1 MDVFRFGLHYWKKYI
16 PLSLLSKLFSLLA
29 MVCDL
34 AIPLISAGFIDYLIG
49 YDPLDPP
56 EGGGLLGFL
65 FTGWMGAPQS
75 WQLFANLAIVFAC
88 VLGARL
94 IFLYCKNVTFQW
106 CGLRMECTLREETYT
121 KLLELDGETIS
132 RYNMGEL
139 LTTMNRD
146 TIIFKELYS
155 RILMNLFDST
165 VMIVLSIVILTTLDP
180 FFLILPVV
188 ITPLILFFLI
198 RYLTQA
204 RKLFRAIREG
214 YSAINLDVQEN
225 VDAVRIVRSY
235 AAEEEEIRKF
245 DACNDNVRE
254 LNCREVR
261 LTAKYN
267 SIFLTFQ
274 QIGYVGTVIIAVLLV
289 LSGNILLGALT
300 AATTYVTKIISHI
313 TQISRSCFM
322 MQNQLVS
329 GARLKKFL
337 TEQSAVPDCP
347 SAQLCSVRPHI
358 VFHDVSLTLGEK
370 QVLKH
375 IDLDVPYGK
384 KVGLMGGTGSGKS
397 ALLKL
402 LARVFDVTSGEVTID
417 GINVEAYPLE
427 QVRAEYAYVFQD
439 VFLFSNTVD
448 ANVAFTK
455 PDCTDEEVHYATDV
469 AQATKF
475 IEKLPEGYATIVGER
490 GVGLSGGQKQRIS
503 IARAIVK
510 GAPVLI
516 LDDASSALDMA
527 TEKRVLA
534 AIKASCPDHTLFLA
548 THRVSSVMDCDEVL
562 FLRDGEIVERGTP
575 EELIARNGAFAAV
588 WKLQTSDGQLDDSSY
603 GAGEE

>member
-34 AIPLISAGFIDYLIG
+34 AIPLISAGIIDYLID

-56 EGGGLLGFL
+56 EGGGILGFL
-65 FTGWMGAPQS
+65 FTGWLGEPQT
-75 WQLFANLAIVFAC
+75 WQLFGNLAIVFAC

-106 CGLRMECTLREETYT
+106 CGLRMECTLREETYA

-146 TIIFKELYS
+146 TITFKELYS
-155 RILMNLFDST
+155 RILMNLFDSS

-180 FFLILPVV
+180 LFLILPVV
-188 ITPLILFFLI
+188 ITPVILFFLI

-204 RKLFRAIREG
+204 RKLFRAIRDG
-214 YSAINLDVQEN
+214 YSQINLDVQEN

-245 DACNDNVRE
+245 DACNDKVRE

-289 LSGNILLGALT
+289 LSGNILLGTLT

-347 SAQLCSVRPHI
+347 SAQLCSVQPHI
-358 VFHDVSLTLGEK
+358 AFRDVSLTLGEK

-417 GINVEAYPLE
+417 GVNIENYPLE
-427 QVRAEYAYVFQD
+427 QLRAEYAYVFQD

-448 ANVAFTK
+448 ANVAFAK

-469 AQATKF
+469 AQASKF
-475 IEKLPEGYATIVGER
+475 IEKLPDGYQTVVGER

-575 EELIARNGAFAAV
+575 RELVALDGAFAAV

>member
-1 MDVFRFGLHYWKKYI
+1 M
-16 PLSLLSKLFSLLA
+16 
-29 MVCDL
+29 
-34 AIPLISAGFIDYLIG
+34 
-49 YDPLDPP
+49 
-56 EGGGLLGFL
+56 
-65 FTGWMGAPQS
+65 
-75 WQLFANLAIVFAC
+75 
-88 VLGARL
+88 
-94 IFLYCKNVTFQW
+94 
-106 CGLRMECTLREETYT
+106 
-121 KLLELDGETIS
+121 
-132 RYNMGEL
+132 
-139 LTTMNRD
+139 
-146 TIIFKELYS
+146 
-155 RILMNLFDST
+155 
-165 VMIVLSIVILTTLDP
+165 
-180 FFLILPVV
+180 
-188 ITPLILFFLI
+188 
-198 RYLTQA
+198 
-204 RKLFRAIREG
+204 
-214 YSAINLDVQEN
+214 
-225 VDAVRIVRSY
+225 
-235 AAEEEEIRKF
+235 
-245 DACNDNVRE
+245 
-254 LNCREVR
+254 R

-289 LSGNILLGALT
+289 LSGNILLGTLT

-358 VFHDVSLTLGEK
+358 AFHDVSLTLGEK

-417 GINVEAYPLE
+417 GVNIENYPLE
-427 QVRAEYAYVFQD
+427 QLRAEYAYVFQD

-448 ANVAFTK
+448 ANVAFAK

-469 AQATKF
+469 AQASKF
-475 IEKLPEGYATIVGER
+475 IEKLPDGYQTVVGER

-527 TEKRVLA
+527 TEKRVLT
-534 AIKASCPDHTLFLA
+534 AIKQSCPDHTLFLA

-575 EELIARNGAFAAV
+575 RELVALDGAFAAV